1 MGCGGQDGR
10 VVRTFTTH
18 AKDVGSSPRRA
29 GVYEKISRRYFLK
42 SLILWVGRIKRLV
55 FSDKDEKLGGP
66 VCTLRTLKTPWQL
79 KIEGRVGD
87 TCRLP
92 GQNSK
97 LKSHPKLATLSQY
110 NINEYLRNRN
120 EAAREARG
128 TTIP

>member
-1 MGCGGQDGR
+1 MVEWLGRLPLTPKTWVRSR
-10 VVRTFTTH
+10 VVQACMR
-18 AKDVGSSPRRA
+18 
-29 GVYEKISRRYFLK
+29 KIFSKIF
-42 SLILWVGRIKRLV
+42 SQVPDPWVGRIKRLV

-87 TCRLP
+87 ICRLP

-97 LKSHPKLATLSQY
+97 FKSHPKLATLSQS
-110 NINEYLRNRN
+110 NIKEYLRNRN

>member
-1 MGCGGQDGR
+1 MMNAAFITTIESTTSHLMAHRGQDGR

-97 LKSHPKLATLSQY
+97 LKPHPKLTLLWSV
-110 NINEYLRNRN
+110 
-120 EAAREARG
+120 
-128 TTIP
+128 